1 MKLGGLSFR
10 LEIKKVVRELRE
22 IYKEFNLDETEE
34 YLRAPYSGFRFNCR
48 VVLQEDCEPFM
59 YNRAAA
65 LLQNVSNAELLTILL
80 PSIDFSDDDNF
91 NALTPQQ
98 KTDLLSKLQP

>member
-1 MKLGGLSFR
+1 
-10 LEIKKVVRELRE
+10 
-22 IYKEFNLDETEE
+22 
-34 YLRAPYSGFRFNCR
+34 
-48 VVLQEDCEPFM
+48 M